1 MIRLFFP
8 SCANASFV
16 VLIDRLD
23 SFFTY
28 TLLCYQTIRIFA
40 RACSGKNLL
49 LMLSPDACQFAAG
62 MYRIAPL
69 SFLHLFSLFAYITPE
84 KGRFGE
90 LLSKLPIKFGNKAK
104 SAFLPYSCLDII
116 QLGMKKRTAVIYR
129 RPFLVIPNCRV
140 KPSAEPWKRKTP
152 KSFRDFSVFL
162 YLVGVSGFE
171 PEASWTRMTRNASL
185 TPCKG
190 GTLALRGCLDYDFG
204 LRGWITA

>member
-1 MIRLFFP
+1 
-8 SCANASFV
+8 
-16 VLIDRLD
+16 
-23 SFFTY
+23 
-28 TLLCYQTIRIFA
+28 
-40 RACSGKNLL
+40 
-49 LMLSPDACQFAAG
+49 MLSPYACQFAAG

-69 SFLHLFSLFAYITPE
+69 SFLHLFSFPAHITPE

-90 LLSKLPIKFGNKAK
+90 LLSKLPIKFGNKEK

-140 KPSAEPWKRKTP
+140 KPSAEPWKMKTP
-152 KSFRDFSVFL
+152 KSSRDFSVFP

-185 TPCKG
+185 TRC
-190 GTLALRGCLDYDFG
+190 RGERLLCVVAWIMIFVCW
-204 LRGWITA
+204 GWITAPFLLLCDRMCWASSLTLSWLRWR

>member
-1 MIRLFFP
+1 MPPLFFW
-8 SCANASFV
+8 SIAS
-16 VLIDRLD
+16 I

-49 LMLSPDACQFAAG
+49 LMLSPYACQFAAG

-69 SFLHLFSLFAYITPE
+69 SFLHLFSFSAHITPE
-84 KGRFGE
+84 EGRFEE
-90 LLSKLPIKFGNKAK
+90 LLSKLPIKFGNKEK

-140 KPSAEPWKRKTP
+140 KPSAEPRKRKTP
-152 KSFRDFSVFL
+152 KSFRDFSVFP
-162 YLVGVSGFE
+162 YLVGV
-171 PEASWTRMTRNASL
+171 
-185 TPCKG
+185 
-190 GTLALRGCLDYDFG
+190 
-204 LRGWITA
+204 